1 MRHKASTIMLQRYGD
16 YKFNQNFANI
26 KRIYKMTFSKP
37 IDNGLLQ
44 KFIFKAVPAYFIAI
58 YVFLQLLIKVKNP
71 FG

>member
-44 KFIFKAVPAYFIAI
+44 KFIFKAYSWLFMYF
-58 YVFLQLLIKVKNP
+58 YNY
-71 FG
+71 